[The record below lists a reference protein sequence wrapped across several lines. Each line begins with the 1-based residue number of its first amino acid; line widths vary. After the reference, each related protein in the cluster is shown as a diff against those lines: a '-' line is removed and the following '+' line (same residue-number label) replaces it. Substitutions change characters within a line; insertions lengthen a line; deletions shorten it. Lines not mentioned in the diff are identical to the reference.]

1 MDKIYLVSYYD
12 DKYLLYANNKKEAID
27 KIYEMFY
34 TNDDIL
40 KKDMTADRI
49 LEDKDV
55 VEVII

>member
-1 MDKIYLVSYYD
+1 MTNIFFMQTT
-12 DKYLLYANNKKEAID
+12 KKEAID

-34 TNDDIL
+34 TNDDVL

-49 LEDKDV
+49 LVDKDV